1 MSEGKYSV
9 YNLGFTVIQTKDGLK
24 AVNRVKELER
34 ELEIVT
40 KERTHWFKKSQGVK
54 CDDEALLCE
63 IYNGENK

>member
-1 MSEGKYSV
+1 MSRGSNYPEGGTPASSQIIW
-9 YNLGFTVIQTKDGLK
+9 LEQ
-24 AVNRVKELER
+24 RVKELER

-63 IYNGENK
+63 IYNGEKDE